1 MYIFFLICTEWV
13 LDKKTGD
20 GWESK
25 NSPFPSHSLPTKSWS
40 ESIQI
45 SILRTGSLTNLIYM
59 PHSKV
64 VPAPARLMPLLI
76 IGPFRTQNGSRGG
89 SWKGS
94 TELAE
99 KGQQPRV
106 SQKCTTRRK
115 SSSFSLNFYWVGGF
129 FAWQWGQEKTAFWGV
144 SPIQKEEKT
153 QRRATAAKSG
163 TRWPNEIGFTPKT
176 ISWKRF

>member
-1 MYIFFLICTEWV
+1 MIRTQETLGTILFYLNDVHFLPYLHRVSFGQKDRGWV
-13 LDKKTGD
+13 GIEKQSLSLT
-20 GWESK
+20 
-25 NSPFPSHSLPTKSWS
+25 FPLPTKSRS

-129 FAWQWGQEKTAFWGV
+129 FA
-144 SPIQKEEKT
+144 
-153 QRRATAAKSG
+153 
-163 TRWPNEIGFTPKT
+163 
-176 ISWKRF
+176 

>member
-1 MYIFFLICTEWV
+1 M
-13 LDKKTGD
+13 
-20 GWESK
+20 
-25 NSPFPSHSLPTKSWS
+25 
-40 ESIQI
+40 QI

-64 VPAPARLMPLLI
+64 GPGPARLMPLLI

-89 SWKGS
+89 SWRGS

-115 SSSFSLNFYWVGGF
+115 SSSFSLKFHWVGGF
-129 FAWQWGQEKTAFWGV
+129 FCMTMGPRKESFFRSV
-144 SPIQKEEKT
+144 SDTKGGKDTKESSNSDKKWNKMAE
-153 QRRATAAKSG
+153 
-163 TRWPNEIGFTPKT
+163 
-176 ISWKRF
+176 